1 MMNSDSANKTSCK
14 FQRRRQPLKLIKKE
28 LSEVF
33 TKFDLASYLAW
44 TAVKTRYKRSVLGPM
59 WLVLGTAIGV
69 GGLGYLWSSI
79 FKVSREDLVPSLTIG
94 LVSWYLLSTTITES
108 ASIFYNNRQLLL
120 NIEVSSLL
128 ISLQLLLR
136 QLVNFAHNLIV
147 VAVVLFIYPKYWSS
161 SSLMFFPGLIL
172 VCLNLLWIIQLVGY
186 IGARYRDLEPLIAAI
201 MQPLFFITPVIFRP
215 NQVSIDR
222 RIIDFNPLAHLI
234 ALIRDPLLGSPPPV
248 LSWIVAA
255 VLALLG
261 WTAALWLTSNKR
273 NRLAYWVH

>member
-1 MMNSDSANKTSCK
+1 M
-14 FQRRRQPLKLIKKE
+14 KLIKKE
-28 LSEVF
+28 LTELF
-33 TKFDLASYLAW
+33 TKFDLANYLAW

-79 FKVSREDLVPSLTIG
+79 FNVNREELIPSLTIG
-94 LVSWYLLSTTITES
+94 LVSWYLISATITES
-108 ASIFYNNRQLLL
+108 ASIFYNNRQLVL

-136 QLVNFAHNLIV
+136 QLVNFSHNLLV
-147 VAVVLFIYPKYWSS
+147 VAAVLVIYPKSWSLTS
-161 SSLMFFPGLIL
+161 FMFLPGLLL
-172 VCLNLLWIIQLVGY
+172 VCLNLLWIIQFVGY
-186 IGARYRDLEPLIAAI
+186 VGARYRDLEPLISAV

-215 NQVSIDR
+215 SQVSIDS

-234 ALIRDPLLGSPPPV
+234 SLLRDPLLGSQPTL
-248 LSWIVAA
+248 LSWITGATMA
-255 VLALLG
+255 VIG
-261 WTAALWLTSNKR
+261 WIATLWLTSRKR